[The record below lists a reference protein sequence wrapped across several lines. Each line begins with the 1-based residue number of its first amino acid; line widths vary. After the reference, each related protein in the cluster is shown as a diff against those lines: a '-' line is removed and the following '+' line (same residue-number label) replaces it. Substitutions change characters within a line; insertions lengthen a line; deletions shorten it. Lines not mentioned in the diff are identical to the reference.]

1 MKLVSKRPQNK
12 ELVKV
17 YFYIITQDEKKEH
30 DRNIVDIF
38 TNILFL
44 GGSLALL
51 QPSLFFWPQ
60 LWPNLI

>member
-51 QPSLFFWPQ
+51 QPSLFF
-60 LWPNLI
+60 